1 MSFLPNLITLGRLIL
16 VPVIIYLIGNQ
27 AFEAAFWVFVAA
39 GISDGVD
46 GFIARRF
53 NFKTTLGAY
62 LDPVAD
68 KALLVSIF
76 VSLGMQELIPNWLV
90 IVVVSRDVLIVGA
103 VLISWLIGFQVT
115 MRPLMVS
122 KINTTVQI
130 SYAAVVL
137 ATLGFHLEPLLGAA
151 LIMAAYLT
159 GLTTVVSGASYLVDW
174 VRDVSAWESDDE
186 EGVHSATNPPPADIR
201 ATSVEGD
208 SK

>member
-1 MSFLPNLITLGRLIL
+1 VSFLPNLITLGRLIL
-16 VPVIIYLIGNQ
+16 VPVIIYLIGHQ
-27 AFEAAFWVFVAA
+27 QFEAAFWVFVAA

-76 VSLGMQELIPNWLV
+76 VSLGLQDLIPNWLV
-90 IVVVSRDVLIVGA
+90 ILVVSRDVLIVGA
-103 VLISWLIGFQVT
+103 VLISWLIGFKVT
-115 MRPLMVS
+115 MHPLMVS

-130 SYAAVVL
+130 AYAAAVL
-137 ATLGFHLEPLLGAA
+137 AVLGFGLEAMFASALILGA
-151 LIMAAYLT
+151 YLA

-174 VRDVSAWESDDE
+174 VRDISAWETGEAEKNQGPS
-186 EGVHSATNPPPADIR
+186 GR
-201 ATSVEGD
+201 
-208 SK
+208 

>member
-1 MSFLPNLITLGRLIL
+1 VSFVPNLITLGRLIL

-46 GFIARRF
+46 GFIAKRF
-53 NFKTTLGAY
+53 GYTTTLGAY

-76 VSLGMQELIPNWLV
+76 VTLGMQDLIPNWLV
-90 IVVVSRDVLIVGA
+90 ILVVSRDVLIVGA
-103 VLISWLIGFQVT
+103 VLISWLIGFAVT

-122 KINTTVQI
+122 KINTTLQI
-130 SYAAVVL
+130 AYAAAVL
-137 ATLGFHLEPLLGAA
+137 AVLGFHLEAMFAAA
-151 LIMAAYLT
+151 LVMGTYLT

-174 VRDVSAWESDDE
+174 VRDVSAWEDD
-186 EGVHSATNPPPADIR
+186 VSLPPPLHR
-201 ATSVEGD
+201 ATSSSQGD
-208 SK
+208 EQE

>member
-1 MSFLPNLITLGRLIL
+1 MSFIPNLITLGRLIL

-46 GFIARRF
+46 GFIAKRF
-53 NFKTTLGAY
+53 GYTTALGAY

-76 VSLGMQELIPNWLV
+76 VSLGLQDLIPNWLV
-90 IVVVSRDVLIVGA
+90 ILVVSRDVLIVGA
-103 VLISWLIGFQVT
+103 VLISWLIGFVVT

-122 KINTTVQI
+122 KINTTAQI
-130 SYAAVVL
+130 AYAAAVL
-137 ATLGFHLEPLLGAA
+137 AVLGFQFESTFGAA
-151 LIMAAYLT
+151 LVLAAYFT

-174 VRDVSAWESDDE
+174 VRDVSAWETDTTTEPQDQKE
-186 EGVHSATNPPPADIR
+186 TP
-201 ATSVEGD
+201 
-208 SK
+208 K